1 MYFIIIEDLNLVLS
15 PISVVWGETEEEL
28 RSYME
33 GDSRYCRLFYKWQD
47 GHTTELEW

>member
-1 MYFIIIEDLNLVLS
+1 MYFIIIEDLDMVLS
-15 PISVVWGETEEEL
+15 PISTVFAETEEEL

-33 GDSRYCRLFYKWQD
+33 GDSRFCCLFYRWRD